1 MDAITQAHYNLGTAY
16 LNEKQ
21 YSEAIAAFQ
30 KAIALDVD
38 FAEAHGQLGLA
49 YLELDRFDEA
59 GAAAKEALRLNP
71 NYQPALKLLDEL
83 KQEHY
88 DSGLAFLTEEGYDG
102 AIVAFKAAI
111 EIDPGFI
118 EAHHALGLAYL
129 GIGKL
134 DMAKQM
140 AEAALKL
147 DADYEPAQTLLNAI
161 KPPPVPPRVI
171 ANPEARLETAPTEAS
186 VSTEQTASTPE
197 ARLETAPTEANASTE
212 QTASTPE
219 ARLETA
225 LTEASVSTAQTAEP
239 ETTEQM
245 PSGEPIVVPTP
256 MPETHPL
263 VVPVPQEE
271 QRAQPSPSEK
281 EKHYEQGIAFLN
293 NSQYELAIAAFKS
306 AKNLDSNYRDA
317 HYGLGLAYFRV
328 GALDVA
334 EAATQEA
341 LRLDASFLP
350 ALQLLDTIDAQDAAA
365 RKRRFW
371 RRVAMV
377 VGVVGVALVAF
388 GAFQLGL
395 LNAWLKPAGPPRL
408 SITKVVLNEHSGDG
422 FLNAGERGKI
432 LITIQNSGGVVRNV
446 QVKLDPSH
454 RAGLRYQPVL
464 TLSQLAGERMQTLTI
479 PIAAESGIQGQ
490 TVEMTIDVI
499 DKNGVPLASKPFSF
513 QTQPSPLPP
522 QRVR

>member
-21 YSEAIAAFQ
+21 YSEAIVEFR
-30 KAIALDVD
+30 KAIALDAD

-49 YLELDRFDEA
+49 YFELDRFEDAGQAVQEA
-59 GAAAKEALRLNP
+59 VRLNP
-71 NYQPALKLLDEL
+71 NYQPALKLLDAL
-83 KQEHY
+83 KQERY
-88 DSGLAFLTEEGYDG
+88 DSGLAFLTEEEYKG
-102 AIVAFKAAI
+102 AIAEFSAAI

-134 DMAKQM
+134 EMATQM

-161 KPPPVPPRVI
+161 RPPSVPPRQT
-171 ANPEARLETAPTEAS
+171 ATPEARFETAPTAPS
-186 VSTEQTASTPE
+186 VDTQQTS
-197 ARLETAPTEANASTE
+197 S
-212 QTASTPE
+212 
-219 ARLETA
+219 
-225 LTEASVSTAQTAEP
+225 P

-263 VVPVPQEE
+263 VVPVPQDE
-271 QRAQPSPSEK
+271 QRAQPAPSEK
-281 EKHYEQGIAFLN
+281 EKYYEQGIAFLN
-293 NSQYELAIAAFKS
+293 NRQYEQAITAFKR

-334 EAATQEA
+334 EAATQQA
-341 LRLDASFLP
+341 LQLDANFLP

-365 RKRRFW
+365 RKRRLW
-371 RRVAMV
+371 RRVAV
-377 VGVVGVALVAF
+377 AVGVVGLALVAF

-395 LNAWLKPAGPPRL
+395 LDAWLKPAEPPRL
-408 SITKVVLNEHSGDG
+408 SITEVALNENAGDG
-422 FLNAGERGKI
+422 FLDAGESGKI
-432 LITIQNSGGVVRNV
+432 LITIQNSGGDVRNV
-446 QVKLDPSH
+446 QVKVDPSRH
-454 RAGLRYQPVL
+454 AGLRYEPSL
-464 TLSQLAGERMQTLTI
+464 TLQQLDGNSVQTITI
-479 PIAAESGIQGQ
+479 PIAAESDIQAQ
-490 TVEMTIDVI
+490 TVRMNIDVI
-499 DKNGVPLASKPFSF
+499 DKNGMPLASESFSF
-513 QTQPSPLPP
+513 KTRPP
-522 QRVR
+522 PIPPVQVR

>member
-21 YSEAIAAFQ
+21 YTEAIAAFQ
-30 KAIALDVD
+30 KAIALDAD

-102 AIVAFKAAI
+102 AIAAFKAAI
-111 EIDPGFI
+111 DIDMGFI

-129 GIGKL
+129 GTGKL

-147 DADYEPAQTLLNAI
+147 DANYEPAQTLLNAI
-161 KPPPVPPRVI
+161 KPPPVPPRPT
-171 ANPEARLETAPTEAS
+171 ATPEARLETAPTDAN

-197 ARLETAPTEANASTE
+197 ARLETAPTATDVSTE
-212 QTASTPE
+212 QTAS
-219 ARLETA
+219 
-225 LTEASVSTAQTAEP
+225 P

-293 NSQYELAIAAFKS
+293 NGQYELAIAAFKS

-371 RRVAMV
+371 RRVAMI

-388 GAFQLGL
+388 GAIQLGL
-395 LNAWLKPAGPPRL
+395 LDAWLKPAGPPKL
-408 SITKVVLNEHSGDG
+408 SITKVVLNEPSGDG
-422 FLNAGERGKI
+422 FLDAGESGRI
-432 LITIQNSGGVVRNV
+432 FITIQNSGGDVRNV

-464 TLSQLAGERMQTLTI
+464 TLSQLAGERTQTLTI

-490 TVEMTIDVI
+490 TVDMNIDVI

>member
-30 KAIALDVD
+30 KAIALDAD

-111 EIDPGFI
+111 DIDMGFI

-129 GIGKL
+129 GTGKL

-161 KPPPVPPRVI
+161 KPPSVPPRPT
-171 ANPEARLETAPTEAS
+171 ATPEARLETAPTDAN
-186 VSTEQTASTPE
+186 VSTAQTASTPE
-197 ARLETAPTEANASTE
+197 ARLETAPTDAN
-212 QTASTPE
+212 
-219 ARLETA
+219 
-225 LTEASVSTAQTAEP
+225 VSTAQTASP

-245 PSGEPIVVPTP
+245 PSGEPVVVSTQ

-271 QRAQPSPSEK
+271 QTAQPSPSEK

-293 NSQYELAIAAFKS
+293 NGQYELAIAAFKS

-388 GAFQLGL
+388 GAFRLGL

-432 LITIQNSGGVVRNV
+432 LITIQNSGGDVRNV

-464 TLSQLAGERMQTLTI
+464 TSQLAGERTQTLTI

-490 TVEMTIDVI
+490 TVKMNIDVI

-513 QTQPSPLPP
+513 QTQPLPLSPVP
-522 QRVR
+522 VR